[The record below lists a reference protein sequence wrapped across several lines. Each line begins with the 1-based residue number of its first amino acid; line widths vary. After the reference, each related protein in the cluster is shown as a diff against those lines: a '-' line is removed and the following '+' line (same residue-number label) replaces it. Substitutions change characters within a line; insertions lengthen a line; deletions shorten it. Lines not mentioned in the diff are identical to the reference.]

1 MVFLTENH
9 TKKMRNW
16 PECTSPGCPNRET
29 RFFPRT
35 VGLVWGKFAHT
46 RAPQA
51 AAGVHAPRIMSGD
64 KATARSRELLAVEH
78 NDAGA
83 SHPATLLL
91 GGERGAPSPSPSPA
105 KKNGGANEHPA
116 NASARTKPDFSKLP
130 PPPSALLAKLNAF
143 MPEMRRANAELEEA
157 MKTRPAGD
165 FDIEHVSGSES
176 DSDSD
181 TDDALED
188 GTGLDPAS
196 DEYKVRAAIRGI
208 EAQQRKDAKT
218 RTKRKGGKQ
227 VIEMNVGLGVVDL
240 ATEQAVA
247 RARELAGDAVVGGD
261 ASSEDTRES
270 GGRIRLPGQVDD
282 AGRRAGIQELS

>member
-1 MVFLTENH
+1 
-9 TKKMRNW
+9 
-16 PECTSPGCPNRET
+16 
-29 RFFPRT
+29 
-35 VGLVWGKFAHT
+35 
-46 RAPQA
+46 
-51 AAGVHAPRIMSGD
+51 MSGD

-91 GGERGAPSPSPSPA
+91 GGERGAQSPSPSPA

-116 NASARTKPDFSKLP
+116 NTAARTKPDFSKLP

-240 ATEQAVA
+240 ATEQALA
-247 RARELAGDAVVGGD
+247 RAKELAGDAVVGGD

>member
-1 MVFLTENH
+1 MAPEP
-9 TKKMRNW
+9 RNSLF
-16 PECTSPGCPNRET
+16 PLQRLVEFCP
-29 RFFPRT
+29 
-35 VGLVWGKFAHT
+35 L
-46 RAPQA
+46 APQA

-64 KATARSRELLAVEH
+64 KATTRSRELLAVEH

-91 GGERGAPSPSPSPA
+91 GGERGAQSPSPSPA

-116 NASARTKPDFSKLP
+116 NTAARTKPDFSKLP

-165 FDIEHVSGSES
+165 FDIEHVSGSGSES

-188 GTGLDPAS
+188 GTGLDPES

-218 RTKRKGGKQ
+218 RTKQRGGKQ

-240 ATEQAVA
+240 ATEQALA
-247 RARELAGDAVVGGD
+247 RAKELAGDAVVGGD

-270 GGRIRLPGQVDD
+270 GGGIRLPGQVEN

>member
-1 MVFLTENH
+1 
-9 TKKMRNW
+9 
-16 PECTSPGCPNRET
+16 
-29 RFFPRT
+29 
-35 VGLVWGKFAHT
+35 
-46 RAPQA
+46 
-51 AAGVHAPRIMSGD
+51 MSGD

-78 NDAGA
+78 NDAAA

-91 GGERGAPSPSPSPA
+91 GGERGAPSPSPA
-105 KKNGGANEHPA
+105 KKNGGANEHPTA
-116 NASARTKPDFSKLP
+116 ARTKPDFSELP

-176 DSDSD
+176 ESDSESD
-181 TDDALED
+181 TDDASED
-188 GTGLDPAS
+188 GRTGLNPAS

-218 RTKRKGGKQ
+218 RAKRKGEGGGGGGGGGGGKQ

-247 RARELAGDAVVGGD
+247 RAKELAGDAVVGED

-270 GGRIRLPGQVDD
+270 GGRIRLPGQVHD

>member
-1 MVFLTENH
+1 MVWFGEN
-9 TKKMRNW
+9 
-16 PECTSPGCPNRET
+16 SS
-29 RFFPRT
+29 
-35 VGLVWGKFAHT
+35 HT

-105 KKNGGANEHPA
+105 KKNGGGANEHPA

-218 RTKRKGGKQ
+218 RTKQRGGKQ

>member
-1 MVFLTENH
+1 MAGTHLS
-9 TKKMRNW
+9 R
-16 PECTSPGCPNRET
+16 CPNRENCFLT
-29 RFFPRT
+29 SMN
-35 VGLVWGKFAHT
+35 GWLGENSSHT

-51 AAGVHAPRIMSGD
+51 AAVVHAPRIMSGD

-78 NDAGA
+78 NDAAA

-105 KKNGGANEHPA
+105 KKNGGANEHPTA
-116 NASARTKPDFSKLP
+116 ARTKPDFSELP

-165 FDIEHVSGSES
+165 FDIEHVSGSGS
-176 DSDSD
+176 DSDSESDSD
-181 TDDALED
+181 TDDASED
-188 GTGLDPAS
+188 GRTGLDPESA
-196 DEYKVRAAIRGI
+196 EYKVRAAIRGI

-218 RTKRKGGKQ
+218 RAKRKGEGGGGGGGGGKQ

-247 RARELAGDAVVGGD
+247 RAKELAGDAVVGED

-270 GGRIRLPGQVDD
+270 GGRIRLPGQVHD

>member
-1 MVFLTENH
+1 MVSGLADTPGE
-9 TKKMRNW
+9 
-16 PECTSPGCPNRET
+16 TSPCHCSTHPNSIKIIT
-29 RFFPRT
+29 P
-35 VGLVWGKFAHT
+35 LA
-46 RAPQA
+46 
-51 AAGVHAPRIMSGD
+51 SLD
-64 KATARSRELLAVEH
+64 AR
-78 NDAGA
+78 
-83 SHPATLLL
+83 
-91 GGERGAPSPSPSPA
+91 A
-105 KKNGGANEHPA
+105 KKNGGANEHPTA
-116 NASARTKPDFSKLP
+116 ARTKPDFSELP

-247 RARELAGDAVVGGD
+247 RAKELAGDAVVGED

-270 GGRIRLPGQVDD
+270 GGRIRLPGQVHD

>member
-1 MVFLTENH
+1 
-9 TKKMRNW
+9 
-16 PECTSPGCPNRET
+16 
-29 RFFPRT
+29 
-35 VGLVWGKFAHT
+35 
-46 RAPQA
+46 
-51 AAGVHAPRIMSGD
+51 
-64 KATARSRELLAVEH
+64 
-78 NDAGA
+78 
-83 SHPATLLL
+83 
-91 GGERGAPSPSPSPA
+91 
-105 KKNGGANEHPA
+105 
-116 NASARTKPDFSKLP
+116 
-130 PPPSALLAKLNAF
+130 

-188 GTGLDPAS
+188 GTGLDPQS

-218 RTKRKGGKQ
+218 RAKRKGGGGGGGKQ
-227 VIEMNVGLGVVDL
+227 LIEMNVGLGVVDL
-240 ATEQAVA
+240 TTEHAVA
-247 RARELAGDAVVGGD
+247 RAKELAGDAVVGGD

>member
-1 MVFLTENH
+1 
-9 TKKMRNW
+9 
-16 PECTSPGCPNRET
+16 
-29 RFFPRT
+29 
-35 VGLVWGKFAHT
+35 
-46 RAPQA
+46 
-51 AAGVHAPRIMSGD
+51 MSGD

-227 VIEMNVGLGVVDL
+227 VIEMNVGLAWWTSRRAGGG
-240 ATEQAVA
+240 A
-247 RARELAGDAVVGGD
+247 RQELAGDAVVGD

>member
-1 MVFLTENH
+1 
-9 TKKMRNW
+9 
-16 PECTSPGCPNRET
+16 
-29 RFFPRT
+29 
-35 VGLVWGKFAHT
+35 
-46 RAPQA
+46 
-51 AAGVHAPRIMSGD
+51 MSGD

-78 NDAGA
+78 NDAAA

-91 GGERGAPSPSPSPA
+91 GGERGAPSPSPA
-105 KKNGGANEHPA
+105 KKNGGANEHPTA
-116 NASARTKPDFSKLP
+116 ARTKPDFSELP
-130 PPPSALLAKLNAF
+130 PAPSALLAKLNAF

-176 DSDSD
+176 ESDSD
-181 TDDALED
+181 TDDASED
-188 GTGLDPAS
+188 GRTGLNPAS

-218 RTKRKGGKQ
+218 RAKRKGGKQ

-247 RARELAGDAVVGGD
+247 RAKELAGDAVVGED

-270 GGRIRLPGQVDD
+270 GGRIRLPGQVHD

>member
-1 MVFLTENH
+1 
-9 TKKMRNW
+9 
-16 PECTSPGCPNRET
+16 
-29 RFFPRT
+29 
-35 VGLVWGKFAHT
+35 
-46 RAPQA
+46 
-51 AAGVHAPRIMSGD
+51 
-64 KATARSRELLAVEH
+64 
-78 NDAGA
+78 
-83 SHPATLLL
+83 
-91 GGERGAPSPSPSPA
+91 
-105 KKNGGANEHPA
+105 
-116 NASARTKPDFSKLP
+116 
-130 PPPSALLAKLNAF
+130 

-218 RTKRKGGKQ
+218 RTKQRGGKQ

-247 RARELAGDAVVGGD
+247 RARELA
-261 ASSEDTRES
+261 
-270 GGRIRLPGQVDD
+270 
-282 AGRRAGIQELS
+282 LSLIHI

>member
-1 MVFLTENH
+1 
-9 TKKMRNW
+9 
-16 PECTSPGCPNRET
+16 
-29 RFFPRT
+29 
-35 VGLVWGKFAHT
+35 
-46 RAPQA
+46 
-51 AAGVHAPRIMSGD
+51 MSGD
-64 KATARSRELLAVEH
+64 KATTRSRELLAVEH

-91 GGERGAPSPSPSPA
+91 GGERGAQSPSPSPA

-116 NASARTKPDFSKLP
+116 NTAARTKPDFSKLP

-218 RTKRKGGKQ
+218 RTKQRGGKQ